1 MGCVYTRRMPAMKAL
16 LEIMARLRNP
26 DGGCPWD
33 LEQDFSSISPHTIEE
48 AYEVDEA
55 IASGDLES
63 LRDELG
69 DLLFQVV
76 FQSRIAEELGAF
88 DFEGVTEA
96 ITAKL
101 IRRHPHVFADAATPE
116 TVGDQVNSWE
126 SIKAEEREATN
137 RSREGVSDA
146 FSDIPRNLPA
156 LARAIKLAGRL
167 ARIEVDAERSP
178 SKGAPPPTAELALV
192 LKGASQSAEDLLERE
207 GGSPADRE
215 TKLRVLG
222 EGLRAWVWL
231 AREIGVDP
239 EQALRLV
246 DDETI
251 AEVREG
257 QSSEIAESAQ
267 ENGHQGGKSTNR

>member
-1 MGCVYTRRMPAMKAL
+1 MGCVYTRLMPAMKAL
-16 LEIMARLRNP
+16 LEIMARLRHP

-88 DFEGVTEA
+88 DFEDVTEG

-126 SIKAEEREATN
+126 SIKAEERAAAN
-137 RSREGVSDA
+137 RSREGDSDA

-156 LARAIKLAGRL
+156 LARSTKLAGRL
-167 ARIEVDAERSP
+167 ARIEVDPARSTTD
-178 SKGAPPPTAELALV
+178 GAPRSAPELALV
-192 LKGASQSAEDLLERE
+192 LKDASQSAEDLLERE

-257 QSSEIAESAQ
+257 QSREIPESAP
-267 ENGHQGGKSTNR
+267 EKAHQGGKSTNR